1 MPQRNVNTRYRKK
14 MIELWVEE
22 HGRTCAGWACLPHHV
37 PEHFPL
43 HWDHIIPKSKG
54 GDEYGPGQVL
64 CKHCNEAKHN
74 TDPREFNSLVTAEPT
89 TNPLGG
95 LLL

>member
-1 MPQRNVNTRYRKK
+1 MPQRNVNTPYRKR
-14 MIELWVEE
+14 MIKQWVEE
-22 HGRTCAGWACLPHHV
+22 HGRVCAGWACLPHEV
-37 PEHFPL
+37 PAHFPL
-43 HWDHIIPKSKG
+43 HWDHIIPLSKG

-74 TDPREFNSLVTAEPT
+74 TDPREFKSLVNAEPT

-95 LLL
+95 LLI